1 MNSSVY
7 IFGNLRNGYVQYPDD
22 YAQEVLGSFAIKSKS
37 KTQVI
42 VHRDKNLMYYGYVR
56 RLDVTGQYIGFCVL
70 LNGVMLS
77 KMDSLFV
84 MFEKAFAEL
93 VSQAE
98 IIQMDGIGNIVS
110 TTNQLTDKQQE
121 VERILNYLRGET
133 ERLEHSASKLPPVNY
148 GIAQDSIVMFSV
160 SEVEKKIVDASVS
173 YGYTCITKDDGY
185 DTPLLAGLRSVLR
198 GQSIGMP
205 SSPNP
210 PLSTMTVRNDRQV
223 GTSSLGHFNKSS
235 SSKTLL
241 SVLLVIMI
249 IIGSVTTV
257 WLIVN
262 KDKGTIDD
270 VVEEIPQERII
281 YQSRVNVKNCFIVI
295 SKKSLSLR
303 VYEGANTDTTLVAV
317 FPVCLSKNKGQ
328 KYTAGDNKTPECSM
342 DNPFRVTQIEDA
354 STWRY
359 DFGDGRGY
367 ILAYGHWFIRLN
379 SEFSGIGIMGS
390 TNNERSVPG
399 RESSG
404 SIRLKDDDLDFLK
417 EHYVFEGMKVVI
429 KSEEEGLYDF
439 EKRCTML
446 IENSDIPKK
455 QNGSP
460 NARDNSYSKGS
471 GIDLRNRD
479 LIFSVGGVSF
489 CLKYVEGGTFIMG
502 ATDEQAEYAE
512 KGEFPTHSVTL
523 HDYYLGETE
532 VTQELW
538 EEVMGYNPAN
548 TIGASLPIENI
559 SWNDCADF
567 IRELNNRTGKTFR
580 LPTEAE
586 WEYAARGGIYSRQ
599 CVYSGSDNAEE
610 VGWVKSNCDGST
622 HPVGT
627 RNSNELGIYDMT
639 GNVCEWCQDWMSN
652 YNSTDQVNPVGPNS
666 GTARVGRGGGWCNSS
681 LKNRV
686 STRFA
691 GKTTYRDY
699 NLGFRIAM

>member
-270 VVEEIPQERII
+270 VIEEIPQERII

-446 IENSDIPKK
+446 MENSDIPKK

-460 NARDNSYSKGS
+460 NARDNSYY
-471 GIDLRNRD
+471 
-479 LIFSVGGVSF
+479 
-489 CLKYVEGGTFIMG
+489 CC
-502 ATDEQAEYAE
+502 
-512 KGEFPTHSVTL
+512 P
-523 HDYYLGETE
+523 
-532 VTQELW
+532 
-538 EEVMGYNPAN
+538 
-548 TIGASLPIENI
+548 
-559 SWNDCADF
+559 
-567 IRELNNRTGKTFR
+567 
-580 LPTEAE
+580 
-586 WEYAARGGIYSRQ
+586 
-599 CVYSGSDNAEE
+599 
-610 VGWVKSNCDGST
+610 VK
-622 HPVGT
+622 
-627 RNSNELGIYDMT
+627 L
-639 GNVCEWCQDWMSN
+639 
-652 YNSTDQVNPVGPNS
+652 
-666 GTARVGRGGGWCNSS
+666 
-681 LKNRV
+681 L
-686 STRFA
+686 
-691 GKTTYRDY
+691 
-699 NLGFRIAM
+699 

>member
-439 EKRCTML
+439 EKRCTMMM
-446 IENSDIPKK
+446 ENSDIPKK

>member
-205 SSPNP
+205 SSPHP

-390 TNNERSVPG
+390 TNNEQSVPG

-446 IENSDIPKK
+446 MENFDIPKK
-455 QNGSP
+455 QNGPP

-471 GIDLRNRD
+471 GINLRNRD
-479 LIFSVGGVSF
+479 LTFSVGGVSF

>member
-270 VVEEIPQERII
+270 VIEEIPQERII

-429 KSEEEGLYDF
+429 KREEEGLYDF

-446 IENSDIPKK
+446 MENSDIPKK

>member
-198 GQSIGMP
+198 RQSIGMP

-295 SKKSLSLR
+295 SKKSLSLK
-303 VYEGANTDTTLVAV
+303 VYEGSNMNTTLVAV

-446 IENSDIPKK
+446 MENSDIPKK

-639 GNVCEWCQDWMSN
+639 GNVCEWCQEWMSN

>member
-270 VVEEIPQERII
+270 VIEEIPQERII

-429 KSEEEGLYDF
+429 KREEEGLYDF

-446 IENSDIPKK
+446 MENSDIPKK

-699 NLGFRIAM
+699 NS

>member
-160 SEVEKKIVDASVS
+160 SEVEKKIVDASFS

-446 IENSDIPKK
+446 MENSDIPKK

>member
-270 VVEEIPQERII
+270 VIEEIPQERII

-429 KSEEEGLYDF
+429 KSEEEGLYNF

-446 IENSDIPKK
+446 MENSDIPKK

>member
-70 LNGVMLS
+70 LNGVTLS

-98 IIQMDGIGNIVS
+98 IIQLDGIGNIVS

-198 GQSIGMP
+198 RQSIGMP

-295 SKKSLSLR
+295 SKKSLSLK
-303 VYEGANTDTTLVAV
+303 VYEGSNMNTTLVAV

-446 IENSDIPKK
+446 MENSDIPKK

>member
-70 LNGVMLS
+70 LNGMMLS

-160 SEVEKKIVDASVS
+160 SEVEKKIVDASFS

-429 KSEEEGLYDF
+429 KREEEGLYDF
-439 EKRCTML
+439 EKRCIML
-446 IENSDIPKK
+446 MENTDIPKK

>member
-198 GQSIGMP
+198 RQSIGMP

-295 SKKSLSLR
+295 SKKSLSLK
-303 VYEGANTDTTLVAV
+303 VYEGSNMNTTLVAV

-446 IENSDIPKK
+446 MENSDIPKK

>member
-198 GQSIGMP
+198 RQSIGMP

-270 VVEEIPQERII
+270 VIEEIPQERII

-429 KSEEEGLYDF
+429 KSEEEGLYNF

-446 IENSDIPKK
+446 MENSDIPKK

-502 ATDEQAEYAE
+502 ATDEQAEYVE

-652 YNSTDQVNPVGPNS
+652 YNSTDQVNPVGDEKLLDEKSIPS
-666 GTARVGRGGGWCNSS
+666 VPLSQKILQSQETQ
-681 LKNRV
+681 
-686 STRFA
+686 TI
-691 GKTTYRDY
+691 KTGIYY
-699 NLGFRIAM
+699 IW

>member
-110 TTNQLTDKQQE
+110 TTNQLTGKQQE

-446 IENSDIPKK
+446 MENSDIPKK

>member
-249 IIGSVTTV
+249 IIGSVPTV

-446 IENSDIPKK
+446 MENSDIPKK

>member
-185 DTPLLAGLRSVLR
+185 DTPLLAGLRSALR

-223 GTSSLGHFNKSS
+223 GTSSLEHFNKSS

-439 EKRCTML
+439 EKRCIML
-446 IENSDIPKK
+446 MENTDIPKK

>member
-439 EKRCTML
+439 EKRCIML
-446 IENSDIPKK
+446 MENTDIPKK

>member
-1 MNSSVY
+1 MAISET
-7 IFGNLRNGYVQYPDD
+7 GYVQYPDD

-446 IENSDIPKK
+446 MENSDIPKK

-548 TIGASLPIENI
+548 TIGESLPIENI

-586 WEYAARGGIYSRQ
+586 WEYAARGGIYSCQ

-652 YNSTDQVNPVGPNS
+652 YNSADQVNPVGPNS
-666 GTARVGRGGGWCNSS
+666 GTARVGRGGGWCNSFM
-681 LKNRV
+681 KNRV

>member
-121 VERILNYLRGET
+121 AERILNYLRGET

-446 IENSDIPKK
+446 MENSDIPKK

-548 TIGASLPIENI
+548 TIGHHYL
-559 SWNDCADF
+559 
-567 IRELNNRTGKTFR
+567 
-580 LPTEAE
+580 
-586 WEYAARGGIYSRQ
+586 
-599 CVYSGSDNAEE
+599 
-610 VGWVKSNCDGST
+610 
-622 HPVGT
+622 
-627 RNSNELGIYDMT
+627 
-639 GNVCEWCQDWMSN
+639 
-652 YNSTDQVNPVGPNS
+652 
-666 GTARVGRGGGWCNSS
+666 
-681 LKNRV
+681 
-686 STRFA
+686 
-691 GKTTYRDY
+691 
-699 NLGFRIAM
+699 

>member
-160 SEVEKKIVDASVS
+160 SEVEKKIVDASFS

-198 GQSIGMP
+198 GQSIVMP

-429 KSEEEGLYDF
+429 KREEEGLYDF

-446 IENSDIPKK
+446 MENSDIPKK

>member
-160 SEVEKKIVDASVS
+160 SEVEKKIVDASFS

-198 GQSIGMP
+198 RQSIGMP

-446 IENSDIPKK
+446 MENSDIPKK

>member
-70 LNGVMLS
+70 LNGMMLS

-160 SEVEKKIVDASVS
+160 SEVEKKIVDASFS

-439 EKRCTML
+439 EKRCIML
-446 IENSDIPKK
+446 MENTDIPKK

>member
-198 GQSIGMP
+198 RQSIGMP

-270 VVEEIPQERII
+270 VIEEIPQERII

-429 KSEEEGLYDF
+429 KSEEEGLYNF

-446 IENSDIPKK
+446 MENSDIPKK

>member
-160 SEVEKKIVDASVS
+160 SEVEKKIVDASFS

-429 KSEEEGLYDF
+429 KREEEGLYDF

-446 IENSDIPKK
+446 MENSDIPKK

>member
-198 GQSIGMP
+198 RQSIGMP

-270 VVEEIPQERII
+270 VIEEIPQERII

-429 KSEEEGLYDF
+429 KREEEGLYDF

-446 IENSDIPKK
+446 MENSDIPKK

-532 VTQELW
+532 VTQEL
-538 EEVMGYNPAN
+538 
-548 TIGASLPIENI
+548 
-559 SWNDCADF
+559 
-567 IRELNNRTGKTFR
+567 
-580 LPTEAE
+580 
-586 WEYAARGGIYSRQ
+586 
-599 CVYSGSDNAEE
+599 
-610 VGWVKSNCDGST
+610 
-622 HPVGT
+622 
-627 RNSNELGIYDMT
+627 
-639 GNVCEWCQDWMSN
+639 
-652 YNSTDQVNPVGPNS
+652 
-666 GTARVGRGGGWCNSS
+666 
-681 LKNRV
+681 
-686 STRFA
+686 
-691 GKTTYRDY
+691 
-699 NLGFRIAM
+699 

>member
-446 IENSDIPKK
+446 MENSDIPKK

-580 LPTEAE
+580 LPTETE

>member
-185 DTPLLAGLRSVLR
+185 DTPLFAGLRSVLR
-198 GQSIGMP
+198 RQSIGMP

-429 KSEEEGLYDF
+429 KREEEGLYDF

-446 IENSDIPKK
+446 MENSDIPKK

>member
-198 GQSIGMP
+198 RQSIGMP

-446 IENSDIPKK
+446 MENSDIPKK

-559 SWNDCADF
+559 SWNDCADS

>member
-429 KSEEEGLYDF
+429 KREEEGLYDF

-446 IENSDIPKK
+446 MENSDIPKK

>member
-198 GQSIGMP
+198 RQSIGMP

-270 VVEEIPQERII
+270 VIEEIPQERII

-446 IENSDIPKK
+446 MENSDIPKK

>member
-198 GQSIGMP
+198 RQSIGMP

-446 IENSDIPKK
+446 MENSDIPKK

>member
-446 IENSDIPKK
+446 MENSDIPKK

>member
-270 VVEEIPQERII
+270 VIEEIPQERII

-354 STWRY
+354 STWSY

-429 KSEEEGLYDF
+429 KREEEGLYDF

-446 IENSDIPKK
+446 MENSDIPKK

>member
-121 VERILNYLRGET
+121 VERILNYLIGET

-446 IENSDIPKK
+446 MENSDIPKK

>member
-446 IENSDIPKK
+446 MENSDIPKK

-548 TIGASLPIENI
+548 TIGESLPIENI

>member
-446 IENSDIPKK
+446 MENSDIPKK

-512 KGEFPTHSVTL
+512 KGEIPTHSVTL

>member
-198 GQSIGMP
+198 RQSIGMP

-429 KSEEEGLYDF
+429 KREEEGLYDF

-446 IENSDIPKK
+446 MENSDIPKK